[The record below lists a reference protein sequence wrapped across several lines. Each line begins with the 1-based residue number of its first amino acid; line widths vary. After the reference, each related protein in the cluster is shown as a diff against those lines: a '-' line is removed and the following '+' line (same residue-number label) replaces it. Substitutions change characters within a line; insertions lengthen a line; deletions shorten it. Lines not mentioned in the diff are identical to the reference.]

1 MSNPDADP
9 NLLAWVALSRVN
21 DGGVTR
27 LGDDYLDHGSPT
39 PDYLAGAFAELFDT
53 GSLAVADPDLGA
65 PRRVTITAAGY
76 LRYAQLRGTAAGSG
90 SVVR

>member
-1 MSNPDADP
+1 MSNPGADP

-27 LGDDYLDHGSPT
+27 LGDDYLDHGSLT
-39 PDYLAGAFAELFDT
+39 PDYLAGAFAELLDT

-65 PRRVTITAAGY
+65 PRRVTITDAGHI
-76 LRYAQLRGTAAGSG
+76 RYAQLRGAACQGG
-90 SVVR
+90 Q